1 MKLYDVS
8 QLPVIDGEK
17 VAGIVDESDI
27 LLRVYEHEERFRE
40 PVRTAMTDWIE
51 TVEATGDLAALMPI
65 FARDHVALLM
75 DRGRLLVIIT
85 RIALLYHLLRR
96 MYFRELF
103 PIFDILSTPTHP
115 RILPPH

>member
-40 PVRTAMTDWIE
+40 PVRTAMTDRIE
-51 TVEATGDLAALMPI
+51 TEEATGDLAALLPI
-65 FARDHVALLM
+65 LAREHVARVKIGRASG
-75 DRGRLLVIIT
+75 RGGGGASVEILGVGD
-85 RIALLYHLLRR
+85 
-96 MYFRELF
+96 
-103 PIFDILSTPTHP
+103 DIKKK
-115 RILPPH
+115 